1 ATSMANFT
9 NDLLGEFIFDA
20 IDMPLKTT
28 MEDMILEVEMY
39 LEQIPS
45 YDSIILLVD
54 MGSLEQ
60 IHKVIRQFED
70 KTVFL
75 LNNITTQILL
85 DLGTRL
91 QNEEELEGAIK
102 RVVLE
107 NKFSYIHSP
116 KKIKEKLILCSCASG
131 IRTANRIKSILINSL
146 KKDINIKLKSYDYYS
161 ILDKQYLSNISNE
174 YNILCI
180 VGTLNPEIKNI
191 NFISLENLVMGED
204 IDNFYSIF
212 SEYLTNDEI
221 EELKKRIVKNFSLTN
236 LMEQITILNPS
247 KLLEQVSEA
256 INQLQLEL
264 NEEFSNSVC
273 IGLYVHIC
281 CLIERL
287 LMSKGK
293 GLLND
298 SNISINIDKDFERI
312 FKKSFTV
319 VENYYSV
326 EIDSVEIK
334 YVQDYIKKA

>member
-1 ATSMANFT
+1 
-9 NDLLGEFIFDA
+9 
-20 IDMPLKTT
+20 
-28 MEDMILEVEMY
+28 
-39 LEQIPS
+39 
-45 YDSIILLVD
+45 
-54 MGSLEQ
+54 
-60 IHKVIRQFED
+60 
-70 KTVFL
+70 
-75 LNNITTQILL
+75 
-85 DLGTRL
+85 
-91 QNEEELEGAIK
+91 
-102 RVVLE
+102 
-107 NKFSYIHSP
+107 
-116 KKIKEKLILCSCASG
+116 
-131 IRTANRIKSILINSL
+131 
-146 KKDINIKLKSYDYYS
+146 
-161 ILDKQYLSNISNE
+161 
-174 YNILCI
+174 
-180 VGTLNPEIKNI
+180 
-191 NFISLENLVMGED
+191 
-204 IDNFYSIF
+204 
-212 SEYLTNDEI
+212 
-221 EELKKRIVKNFSLTN
+221 
-236 LMEQITILNPS
+236 MEQITILNPS